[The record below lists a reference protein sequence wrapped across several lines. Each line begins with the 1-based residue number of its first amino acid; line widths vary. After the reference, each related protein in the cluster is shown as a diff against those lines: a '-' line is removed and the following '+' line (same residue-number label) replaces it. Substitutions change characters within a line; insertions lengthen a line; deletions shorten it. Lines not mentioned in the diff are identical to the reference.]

1 MTAPQPQDQPEPDR
15 TSRGPDPVPGAV
27 PGEPVRPDSG
37 DGTGAAGTEADTG
50 RDAPAGAPVQ
60 EARSAPGGGRAADDG
75 AEPGERNT
83 ATGPDGRDGTAP
95 GAGVPGGTAP
105 GTGSP
110 DGGPPAEDVP
120 AEAAPAGA
128 PGSRT
133 GSGSGAPRG
142 GEPLDAATRATRS
155 LQGLSTE
162 LTARVPQLL
171 EAMRSIGTG
180 LELHTTLDRICETA
194 AELAQARYAAIG
206 VVDEEGRGL
215 SDFVTHGVSD
225 ETARLIGHR
234 PDGHRGLLGAL
245 IHDPAP
251 VVLADLTTDPRSAG
265 FPPNHPPMRTFLG
278 VPIRVQGQIF
288 GNLYL
293 AEKAGGAAFNDYDL
307 HMVRVLATEAG
318 IAIGNARLYDAAR
331 QRERWIDGSV
341 AVTTALLSGG
351 DAEDALAVVAEQAR
365 RLADAAAGVVLLP
378 AEEGGLEIVAV
389 ASDEPTTTLGRVIPA
404 DSPLTDGLMA
414 GEPVFVTDPATDPRV
429 RDGAMARYGPSMV
442 LPLQSGGRVL
452 GALATPRARG
462 ARQFTETERTLATQ
476 FASQA
481 ALALIMAEA
490 QRDRERL
497 AVFEDRDR
505 IARDLHD
512 LVIQRL
518 FATGMMLESAQR
530 RSRVPAVQ
538 EGVGKAVDE
547 LDVTIQEIRTAIFAL
562 QQGPAEAPSGL
573 RTRVLREINMAAVPL
588 GFKPGHR
595 FLGPVDSLVGELTG
609 KNLIAAL
616 REALS
621 NAFRHADASRI
632 EVVVDATV
640 KLPDGA
646 DGVRLT
652 VADDGVG
659 IPEGGRRSGLR
670 NLARRAESLGGSSTC
685 GPGLGENGRGTTVR
699 WEAPL

>member
-1 MTAPQPQDQPEPDR
+1 MTAAASDA
-15 TSRGPDPVPGAV
+15 SDPL
-27 PGEPVRPDSG
+27 
-37 DGTGAAGTEADTG
+37 
-50 RDAPAGAPVQ
+50 
-60 EARSAPGGGRAADDG
+60 
-75 AEPGERNT
+75 
-83 ATGPDGRDGTAP
+83 
-95 GAGVPGGTAP
+95 
-105 GTGSP
+105 
-110 DGGPPAEDVP
+110 
-120 AEAAPAGA
+120 EAA
-128 PGSRT
+128 T
-133 GSGSGAPRG
+133 Q
-142 GEPLDAATRATRS
+142 ATRS

-171 EAMRSIGTG
+171 EAMRSVGTG
-180 LELHTTLDRICETA
+180 LELHSTLDRICETA
-194 AELAQARYAAIG
+194 AELADARYAAIG
-206 VVDEEGRGL
+206 VVDDEGEGL
-215 SDFVTHGVSD
+215 SDFVTFGVGD
-225 ETARLIGHR
+225 DVAKRIGHL
-234 PDGHRGLLGAL
+234 PDGHAGLLGAL
-245 IHDPAP
+245 IRDPQTIR
-251 VVLADLTTDPRSAG
+251 LADLATDPRSAG
-265 FPPNHPPMRTFLG
+265 FPPGHPPMRTFLG
-278 VPIRVQGQIF
+278 VPIRVQGEIF

-293 AEKAGGAAFNDYDL
+293 AEKNGGGEFNDYDV

-318 IAIGNARLYDAAR
+318 IAIGNARLYEAAR

-351 DAEDALAVVAEQAR
+351 DADDALTVVAEQAR
-365 RLADAAAGVVLLP
+365 RLADADAGIVLLP

-389 ASDEPTTTLGRVIPA
+389 SSPRTTKSLGVVIPPESA
-404 DSPLTDGLMA
+404 VVKQLLE
-414 GEPVFVTDPATDPRV
+414 GEAVFVADASTDPRMIS
-429 RDGAMARYGPSMV
+429 RLTSAYGPSMM

-452 GALATPRARG
+452 GALATPRVRG
-462 ARQFTETERTLATQ
+462 ARPFTETERTLATQ

-481 ALALIMAEA
+481 ALALMMADA

-497 AVFEDRDR
+497 AVYEDRDR

-530 RSRVPAVQ
+530 KSIVPAVR

-588 GFKPGHR
+588 GFKPAHR
-595 FLGPVDSLVGELTG
+595 FLGVIDSAVGELTG

-621 NAFRHADASRI
+621 NAFRHAEAGRI

-640 KLPDGA
+640 TLPDGA
-646 DGVRLT
+646 AGVRLS
-652 VADDGVG
+652 VADDGIG

-670 NLARRAESLGGSSTC
+670 NLARRAESLGGASWC
-685 GPGLGENGRGTTVR
+685 GPGLREDGGGTTVV